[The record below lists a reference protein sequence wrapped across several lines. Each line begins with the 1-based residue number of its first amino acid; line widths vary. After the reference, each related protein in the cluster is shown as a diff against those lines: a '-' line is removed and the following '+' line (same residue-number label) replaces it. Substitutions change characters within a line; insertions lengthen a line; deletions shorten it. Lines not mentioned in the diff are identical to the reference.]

1 MVSVNAEGVLVSL
14 NWTKGLCTAAAACV
28 VALAALSGPS
38 GPASAQIFLN
48 QPEFRGGPIEGND
61 PLVGLPIP
69 GATPA
74 EYRAHLL
81 WNLRSGLNV
90 AALQC
95 QFSTYLRVVPNYN
108 ALLAHH
114 SAELATA
121 YTILNGYFRRVHGP
135 TGGPRRFDDYST
147 QTYNNFSTLQ
157 AQMGFCQTA
166 SNILKEALSRPK
178 GELNAVAR
186 ERMRE
191 LRNSLVAV
199 VDSPRSV
206 NPFAMPTFLPP
217 NLTDPCAGLRGKRLR
232 RCQATQPS

>member
-1 MVSVNAEGVLVSL
+1 VVVERAEGVLVSL
-14 NWTKGLCTAAAACV
+14 NWTKGLRAGAAACFT
-28 VALAALSGPS
+28 ALAALSGPS

-48 QPEFRGGPIEGND
+48 QPEFRRGPIEGND
-61 PLVGLPIP
+61 ALVGLPIP

-95 QFSTYLRVVPNYN
+95 QFSAYLRVVPNYN
-108 ALLAHH
+108 GLLAHH
-114 SAELATA
+114 SMELASA
-121 YTILNGYFRRVHGP
+121 YTTLNGYFRRVHGA

-147 QTYNNFSTLQ
+147 ATYNNFSTLQ

-166 SNILKEALSRPK
+166 SNILKEALARPK
-178 GELNAVAR
+178 GELNAIAR

-191 LRNSLVAV
+191 LRNSLVPV

-206 NPFAMPTFLPP
+206 NPFAMPAFLPP
-217 NLTDPCAGLRGKRLR
+217 NLTDPCANLRGKNLR
-232 RCQATQPS
+232 RCLANLPR